1 MLADV
6 NRVKN
11 QVRGKIIFGVTG
23 GARLLRVYDDLGA
36 AEAVLASPMIEVPEE
51 SRPVAGVEAWVR
63 DLIREAQGILEAVPA

>member
-1 MLADV
+1 MCIRDSIS
-6 NRVKN
+6 
-11 QVRGKIIFGVTG
+11 GTPD

-63 DLIREAQGILEAVPA
+63 DMIRDAQGILEAIPA